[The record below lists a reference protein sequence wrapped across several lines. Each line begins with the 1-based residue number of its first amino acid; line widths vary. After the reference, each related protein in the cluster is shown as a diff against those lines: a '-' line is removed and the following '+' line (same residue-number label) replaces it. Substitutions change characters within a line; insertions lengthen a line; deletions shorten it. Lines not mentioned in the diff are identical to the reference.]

1 MKTKLTF
8 LTTLLAT
15 LVAHAG
21 LEISSISLSPAAA
34 TVGQSVTGTAH
45 LTEGC
50 KFVAGCVVSLRS
62 SNTAVAS
69 VPASVTVVSGALS
82 KTFTFTAGS
91 TNGTASITGTFEG
104 KSASA
109 SMSVSGGAIAPA
121 PTPTPVPAPI
131 CTANS
136 TRSCTVANGLGQ
148 QTCNTSG
155 SAWSSCLASTC
166 NSGYTLQNGSCVVT
180 QSTSSGQLNVFQ
192 LSGGGNAGILGASSG
207 NNVQVY
213 ANILNPCQSTAGC
226 EIRFTS
232 SNPAV
237 LPVPASMLLNYQWQ
251 GNTLYVPAGVVSV
264 PTSVTVTASAGGITK
279 TLSTTIF
286 PGAVPPAVMHMY
298 MFGDGGYSP
307 VSGQMINM
315 QVNMYSACPAGG
327 CLVSMSSSN
336 MNAAPVPAQVL
347 VPGGQSSVNFLVRA
361 GTVAAKTTV
370 TITASFYGQSYNT
383 GSQLSVRAPWPRN
396 ADGSISMVATS
407 QNPGST
413 SLIPNVVQEARA
425 YQNGLDSMMY
435 TDVAINLYNQCQ
447 AAFAG
452 NGQLVAT
459 SQPTQLPRVSNGF
472 SYFYSYTQNYNC
484 QAGYAGWLASFVTTA
499 GTVTAPQG
507 FTVTACMVKP
517 AAANVVVSFSS
528 NTAAARVPASA
539 TILAGQLCVTIN
551 VTTASLNDGTAGIDA
566 RITAKL
572 NGLWINAIKTVYY

>member
-8 LTTLLAT
+8 LTTMLAT

-21 LEISSISLSPAAA
+21 LEISSISLSPSSA
-34 TVGQSVTGTAH
+34 TAGQSITGTAH

-50 KFVAGCVVSLRS
+50 KYSAGCIVTLKS

-69 VPASVTVVSGALS
+69 VPASATVASGATS
-82 KTFTFTAGS
+82 KTFTFAAGS
-91 TNGTASITGTFEG
+91 TSGSASITGTFEG

-109 SMSVSGGAIAPA
+109 SLIVSGGATAPA
-121 PTPTPVPAPI
+121 PTPI

-136 TRSCTVANGLGQ
+136 TRSCTISNGSGQ
-148 QTCNTSG
+148 QTCNSSG
-155 SAWSSCLASTC
+155 SAWSSCLASSC
-166 NSGYTLQNGSCVVT
+166 NSGYTLQNGSCVAS
-180 QSTSSGQLNVFQ
+180 QSTSSGTLNVFQ
-192 LSGGGNAGILGASSG
+192 LSGDAASGYNSMGVSSG
-207 NNVQVY
+207 AKVEAY
-213 ANILNPCQSTAGC
+213 ANILSACSNSAGC
-226 EIRFTS
+226 EVRFTS

-237 LPVPASMLLNYQWQ
+237 LPMPASMIIPSSLIA
-251 GNTLYVPAGVVSV
+251 TTAIATAGVVSD
-264 PTSVTVTASAGGITK
+264 PTTVSVTATAGGISK
-279 TLSTTIF
+279 TLSIVIF
-286 PGAVPPAVMHMY
+286 PGAVPPRIMHMY
-298 MFGDGGYSP
+298 IFGDGGYSP

-315 QVNMYSACPAGG
+315 QLNMNGSCPTGG

-347 VPGGQSSVNFLVRA
+347 VPAGQSFVRFPVRA
-361 GTVAAKTTV
+361 GTVSAKTTV

-396 ADGSISMVATS
+396 ADGSISMVAVT

-413 SLIPNVVQEARA
+413 TVIPNPIQEARA

-452 NGQLVAT
+452 NGQLIAT
-459 SQPTQLPRVSNGF
+459 SEPTQLPRVSNG
-472 SYFYSYTQNYNC
+472 YNYYYSYTQNYNC
-484 QAGYAGWLASFVTTA
+484 NAGYTGWLYSLTTTA
-499 GTVTAPQG
+499 GYVTAPQG
-507 FTVTACMVKP
+507 FTVTACIEKP
-517 AAANVVVSFSS
+517 AAANVVVNFSS
-528 NTAAARVPASA
+528 STTAARVPSSA
-539 TILAGQLCVTIN
+539 TILAGQLCVTVN
-551 VTTASLNDGTAGIDA
+551 VTTASLNDGYAGIDA

>member
-8 LTTLLAT
+8 LTTMLAT

-21 LEISSISLSPAAA
+21 LEISSISLSPSAA
-34 TVGQSVTGTAH
+34 TAGQSITGTAH

-50 KFVAGCVVSLRS
+50 KYSAGCIVSLRS

-69 VPASVTVVSGALS
+69 VPASVTVASGATS
-82 KTFTFTAGS
+82 KTFSFLAGS

-109 SMSVSGGAIAPA
+109 SMSVSGGATAPA
-121 PTPTPVPAPI
+121 PTPI

-136 TRSCTVANGLGQ
+136 TRSCTVANGTGQ
-148 QTCNTSG
+148 QTCNSSG
-155 SAWSSCLASTC
+155 SAWSSCLASSC
-166 NSGYTLQNGSCVVT
+166 NTGYTLQNGSCVASQT
-180 QSTSSGQLNVFQ
+180 STTGKLDVFQ
-192 LSGGGNAGILGASSG
+192 LTSGASSG
-207 NNVQVY
+207 GTVDVY
-213 ANILNPCQSTAGC
+213 ANILNSCQSTSGC

-232 SNPAV
+232 SNPAL
-237 LPVPASMLLNYQWQ
+237 LPVPASMMLANQQ
-251 GNTLYVPAGVVSV
+251 FGSTIYVTAGAVSA
-264 PTSVTVTASAGGITK
+264 PTAVSVTASAGGVSK

-298 MFGDGGYSP
+298 MYGDGGYSP
-307 VSGQMINM
+307 VTGQMINM
-315 QVNMYSACPAGG
+315 QLNMQGTCPAGG

-336 MNAAPVPAQVL
+336 ATAAPVPAQVL
-347 VPGGQSSVNFLVRA
+347 VPEGRSYVNFFVKA

-370 TITASFYGQSYNT
+370 TITASSYGQSYNT
-383 GSQLSVRAPWPRN
+383 GSMLTVRPSWPVN
-396 ADGSISMVATS
+396 ADGSISMVAIT

-413 SLIPNVVQEARA
+413 TVQSNPVQEARA

-435 TDVAINLYNQCQ
+435 TDVALNLYNQCQ

-459 SQPTQLPRVSNGF
+459 SQPTQLPRTTNG
-472 SYFYSYTQNYNC
+472 YNYYYSYTQNYNC
-484 QAGYAGWLASFVTTA
+484 RAGYTGWLSSFTTTA

-507 FTVTACMVKP
+507 FAVTACMVKP
-517 AAANVVVSFSS
+517 AAANVVVNFSS
-528 NTAAARVPASA
+528 NTAAASVPASA
-539 TILAGQLCVTIN
+539 TIPAGQLCVTVN
-551 VTTASLNDGTAGIDA
+551 VATASLNDGYAGVDA

-572 NGLWINAIKTVYY
+572 NGLWVNAIKTVYY